1 MYKGPEYA
9 FAEAATWEVFWKI
22 GVLISAVKILEK
34 YLWRSSFLVT
44 CRLTVRNFQSHS
56 LRFLPNKEICQNC
69 VFRWFFSYVKNFRE
83 RDCATLLK
91 TNFFKDIFQGF
102 WLKISPGNFQNSCL
116 WEHLFFKNISMAAS
130 ELCLPQ
136 LDYSLHCVFN
146 FPHLLFCRVY
156 PGHQVQLS

>member
-1 MYKGPEYA
+1 MVSPLVFEIYSGPEYA
-9 FAEAATWEVFWKI
+9 SAEAATWEVFWKI
-22 GVLISAVKILEK
+22 GALKFAIKILEK
-34 YLWRSSFLVT
+34 YLWRSSFSVQLFT
-44 CRLTVRNFQSHS
+44 
-56 LRFLPNKEICQNC
+56 LRFLPNKEICENC
-69 VFRWFFSYVKNFRE
+69 FSPVSFLGKNFQE

-102 WLKISPGNFQNSCL
+102 WLKISPGIFQNSCL

-156 PGHQVQLS
+156 PGLQVQLS